1 MFNFLTDAA
10 AGSLGTMGG
19 MMGILPIALMLVA
32 MYFLMIVPDKKRK
45 KKEEE
50 MRSAVKVGDSVTT
63 IGGIIG
69 NVVDVKDENIV
80 IETSADRVRMELAKW
95 SISTNNTA
103 YKRAQEDAKKAQE
116 AKAKAKAEKKAKKN
130 NDM

>member
-1 MFNFLTDAA
+1 MFNFLTTT
-10 AGSLGTMGG
+10 GSNPLEMMGG
-19 MMGILPIALMLVA
+19 PMGLIPIALMLVA
-32 MYFLMIVPDKKRK
+32 MYFLMILPDKKRK

-50 MRSAVKVGDSVTT
+50 MRSSVKAGDEITT

-69 NVVDVKDENIV
+69 TIVDVKEESIV
-80 IETSADRVRMELAKW
+80 VETSADRVRIELAKW

-103 YKRAQEDAKKAQE
+103 TKRAQEETKKAQE

-130 NDM
+130 DM

>member
-1 MFNFLTDAA
+1 MFHFLEATTGA
-10 AGSLGTMGG
+10 LGAMGG
-19 MMGILPIALMLVA
+19 PLGLLPIALMLVA

-50 MRSAVKVGDSVTT
+50 MRSSVKVGDEITT

-69 NVVDVKDENIV
+69 TVVDVKGENIV

-103 YKRAQEDAKKAQE
+103 SKRAQDEAKKAQE
-116 AKAKAKAEKKAKKN
+116 ARAKAKAEKKAFKN
-130 NDM
+130 KDM